1 MSGYEPRPGQL
12 EMTAAVER
20 CLSRDGIAMIEA
32 GTGTGKTLAYLV
44 PAVLQARHKK
54 IVISTATRALQD
66 QIFHKDLP
74 LVDRM
79 LGLGV
84 PSALM
89 KGLPNYVCRRRY
101 QEFRTSADSLRP
113 EWSRALPLVEAWL
126 DESSSGALDELAAL
140 GEDDPIWGRIS
151 ASSERRVGVGCQFY
165 ERCYVTGM
173 KRAASDARI
182 VVVNHHLFFADLALR
197 GDHPGSVIPD
207 YDAVIFDEA
216 HHLEEV
222 ATEHFGV
229 SVSSARLARLCHDA
243 WPLLDRELGAGA
255 ADHAHRIAALGELFY
270 DALAR
275 VAHAADG
282 RASLSSDVWG
292 GEVEGSWFA
301 LDTAL
306 EGLGGRIH
314 AISMDRRSGPGLAG
328 PSPRALEGLSALARR
343 ASTLRDDLASIARG
357 TPGSVVWFESGGRA
371 RKVSS
376 SPVELS
382 SIFRTR
388 LFDVVPAIVL
398 TSATLSGGGRASP
411 PGESERAPLPPDDF
425 EEDVDPERGDLPR
438 PEPPNPF
445 RFQRQR
451 LGLDGD
457 VYRIDELQV
466 PSPFAFEEQALLYLP
481 SDLPSPDAANFAS
494 AAAQRTAELIASC
507 DGGAFVLTTSL
518 RAMHAIHR
526 GLDGQLGSRLLLVQ
540 GQAPKAALIERFRAA
555 GDAVLVATLS
565 FWQGVDIPGAALR
578 LVVLEKVPFPVP
590 SDPIVQAR
598 SQALTAAGESPFI
611 RLHLPL
617 AQLTLKQG
625 FGRLIRSRSD
635 HGVVALLDNRV
646 HRRGYGRRLLEGLPP
661 ARRVT
666 ELADVLSFWARHRGE
681 AT

>member
-1 MSGYEPRPGQL
+1 
-12 EMTAAVER
+12 
-20 CLSRDGIAMIEA
+20 
-32 GTGTGKTLAYLV
+32 
-44 PAVLQARHKK
+44 
-54 IVISTATRALQD
+54 
-66 QIFHKDLP
+66 
-74 LVDRM
+74 
-79 LGLGV
+79 
-84 PSALM
+84 
-89 KGLPNYVCRRRY
+89 
-101 QEFRTSADSLRP
+101 
-113 EWSRALPLVEAWL
+113 
-126 DESSSGALDELAAL
+126 
-140 GEDDPIWGRIS
+140 
-151 ASSERRVGVGCQFY
+151 
-165 ERCYVTGM
+165 
-173 KRAASDARI
+173 
-182 VVVNHHLFFADLALR
+182 
-197 GDHPGSVIPD
+197 
-207 YDAVIFDEA
+207 
-216 HHLEEV
+216 V

-243 WPLLDRELGAGA
+243 WPLLERELGAGA

-282 RASLSSDVWG
+282 RAALSSDVWA

-314 AISMDRRSGPGLAG
+314 AITMDRQAVHSSPGLAG

-376 SPVELS
+376 SPVELA

-398 TSATLSGGGRASP
+398 TSATLSGGGRASSP
-411 PGESERAPLPPDDF
+411 SESEHAPLPATDF
-425 EEDVDPERGDLPR
+425 VDEDVDPERSDLPR
-438 PEPPNPF
+438 LEPPNPF

-481 SDLPSPDAANFAS
+481 SDLPSPDAVNFAG
-494 AAAQRTAELIASC
+494 AAAQRSAELIASC
-507 DGGAFVLTTSL
+507 DGGTFVLTTSL

-598 SQALTAAGESPFI
+598 SQALTALGESPFI

-646 HRRGYGRRLLEGLPP
+646 HRRGYGRRLLDGLPP

-666 ELADVLSFWARHRGE
+666 ELADVLAFWARHRE
-681 AT
+681 ETP